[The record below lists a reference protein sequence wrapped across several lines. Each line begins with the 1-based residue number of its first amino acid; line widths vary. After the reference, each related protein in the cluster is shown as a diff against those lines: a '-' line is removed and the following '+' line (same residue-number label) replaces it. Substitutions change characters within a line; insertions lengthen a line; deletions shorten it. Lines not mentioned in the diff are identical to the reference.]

1 MAGTGA
7 AEVWIRQGHQTGMQP
22 TPCKQPQPLSL
33 VSPQDGLKKL
43 YGSIQQWVEWAGSPV
58 VHVLRNLGRSFP
70 TNPSNLL
77 ELRALATPEAAKAVL
92 DTLQKPGASKK
103 DTGATIQRV
112 VHDQCVDGCW
122 TEENPDSNRRDVC
135 PHSIPDS

>member
-1 MAGTGA
+1 MDSTGTPDRYATHALQATATSVSRLPTGWSQKAVWFDTAVGGVGGVASGAG
-7 AEVWIRQGHQTGMQP
+7 AEEPGEILPHQP
-22 TPCKQPQPLSL
+22 
-33 VSPQDGLKKL
+33 
-43 YGSIQQWVEWAGSPV
+43 
-58 VHVLRNLGRSFP
+58 
-70 TNPSNLL
+70 L

-135 PHSIPDS
+135 PHSIPDA